1 MLQLH
6 LLMQH
11 ICDSQKQGNVC
22 AIMDF
27 PESLFIFLISKL
39 FAVFYSKH
47 KPGNAFVVA
56 RVEGK

>member
-27 PESLFIFLISKL
+27 PESLISKL